1 MKFFF
6 WSQKYFE
13 YFFIKSWCIYWPKNN
28 PYSALKRNHSNIWRV
43 LSSACFKRPSHSL
56 SLISRVFAL
65 HTKSLN
71 SHFPDQNHR
80 QELCSRPFLSI
91 SLALLFSL
99 SHQTLVFSF
108 ERSALSK
115 TPQQRTSRT
124 TEKLLRGAWA
134 WPVSNPTTESVYLLL
149 ISPFVAL
156 MLYFPICWIQIR
168 FFYLQLWEFPGD
180 RTALHC
186 ACWHQVGKKMGWL
199 ELMIDRVGLMGFWVL
214 LLIMVCGQRAEKR
227 RSGSVIGSLKWV
239 LAIFLCLLAFGY
251 GAAAC
256 LFQWVFLDL

>member
-1 MKFFF
+1 M
-6 WSQKYFE
+6 
-13 YFFIKSWCIYWPKNN
+13 
-28 PYSALKRNHSNIWRV
+28 
-43 LSSACFKRPSHSL
+43 LSSACFKLPSHSL
-56 SLISRVFAL
+56 RFISRVFAL

-108 ERSALSK
+108 ERSALTK
-115 TPQQRTSRT
+115 TPQQRTSQT

-134 WPVSNPTTESVYLLL
+134 WPVSNPTTESVCLLL

-168 FFYLQLWEFPGD
+168 FFSFAALGVSGGPDSIALCVLASGWKEDGVVGADD
-180 RTALHC
+180 RSGWIDGILGIVVDHGLRPESGEEAKRVC
-186 ACWHQVGKKMGWL
+186 DWVSKMGTCDFPLFACIWL
-199 ELMIDRVGLMGFWVL
+199 W
-214 LLIMVCGQRAEKR
+214 CC
-227 RSGSVIGSLKWV
+227 
-239 LAIFLCLLAFGY
+239 CLLV
-251 GAAAC
+251 
-256 LFQWVFLDL
+256 WVSVLGFVTAKGCYCYVVVASMVL